1 MKVAAA
7 VLAFLVGLIGA
18 VERGDAQPIKMW
30 TFRATSPNGGVLE
43 GTVKFQPLGAEPGS
57 LIPQGTVTGATA
69 IRVLGVLFMSGRG
82 STGSDG
88 SFGALWSDFGI
99 TCTNDDDVHA
109 VATPH
114 YASGQARFAMIG
126 GRDRFGVT
134 IWVGLADGLGLD
146 GAKFDLLASCAGTA
160 SF

>member
-88 SFGALWSDFGI
+88 SFG
-99 TCTNDDDVHA
+99 
-109 VATPH
+109 
-114 YASGQARFAMIG
+114 FAMIG